1 MRPDITK
8 SKNVWTYILAYKS
21 KIICCYIDLNFS
33 VCKIIEFTLKSLKEM
48 LKALGL
54 SQVVNKRKPT
64 EAFRNGDRSSKP
76 HYSLEALTSPNTTE
90 ASTAKNFY

>member
-1 MRPDITK
+1 MLGHILTYE
-8 SKNVWTYILAYKS
+8 SKV
-21 KIICCYIDLNFS
+21 ICHYIDLTFS

-54 SQVVNKRKPT
+54 SQVVNERKST
-64 EAFRNGDRSSKP
+64 EACRNGNKSSKP

-90 ASTAKNFY
+90 ASTAKNFL